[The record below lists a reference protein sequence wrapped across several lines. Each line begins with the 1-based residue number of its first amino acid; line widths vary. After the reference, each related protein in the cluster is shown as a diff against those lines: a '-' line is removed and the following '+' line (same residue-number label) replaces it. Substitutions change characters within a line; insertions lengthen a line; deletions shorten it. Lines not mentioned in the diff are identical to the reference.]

1 MKTSEEIN
9 ELIKKA
15 KLLKDSEDYEKFL
28 RILEELYKENPNSS
42 DTKKLLMDTLFA
54 YGGYLN
60 DSYTLQYEK
69 AKEMFERILILDPDN
84 FRAYYNLGIAFFNL
98 GEMKKAK
105 RSLTKA
111 LKIKPDY
118 KYCFYNLGLIYE
130 EIGKYG
136 KALDYYE
143 KALKADPNFIY
154 ALTARSQVREKLSE
168 LKQKNS
174 K

>member
-15 KLLKDSEDYEKFL
+15 KLLKDSEYYEESL

-42 DTKKLLMDTLFA
+42 DIKKLLIDTLFA

-60 DSYTLQYEK
+60 DFYTLKYEK

-84 FRAYYNLGIAFFNL
+84 YRVHYNLGIALFNL

-105 RSLTKA
+105 QSLTRA

-130 EIGKYG
+130 ETGKYR
-136 KALDYYE
+136 KALNYYE
-143 KALKADPNFIY
+143 KALKGDPKFAY
-154 ALTARSQVREKLSE
+154 ALTARSQVREKLDD
-168 LKQKNS
+168 LKQEKS